1 MKINHEKIRRK
12 SKHNL
17 ISRSQFLF
25 ISQNTN
31 MVNKIKATLFNQ
43 QEYVVLFNTL
53 LLEIRIHFETNKHLR
68 SIARFV
74 DFGDLHFIV
83 AYDVLVFIHLVI

>member
-1 MKINHEKIRRK
+1 
-12 SKHNL
+12 
-17 ISRSQFLF
+17 
-25 ISQNTN
+25 

-53 LLEIRIHFETNKHLR
+53 LLDIRIHFETNKHLR
-68 SIARFV
+68 SITRFV
-74 DFGDLHFIV
+74 DFGV